1 MDMRR
6 YIEKYIEDSYVDMN
20 DFGDIIIY
28 LLHYGVICRPRAG
41 THSSDDPVIEKT
53 LYDKF
58 VLVKNEIA
66 DYLSV
71 IGMGVY
77 HNEEFESIRL
87 YPPDAD
93 FPGNHNVVESESA
106 SSLLR
111 FNISKEIAASLII
124 LYLLYEQY
132 GAEKEEDF
140 TIAVSQVE
148 FMSAFRSKLNLNI
161 AEKINKTSK
170 AKEELFRELKRLRV
184 IKYHKDFFDNAE
196 QYPIVI
202 RPLILD
208 LVPQSIVKS
217 TLEEFSRQGTSE
229 VVTEDN

>member
-1 MDMRR
+1 MDTRG
-6 YIEKYIEDSYVDMN
+6 YIEKYIEDSYVNID

-28 LLHYGVICRPRAG
+28 LLHHGVICRPTAG
-41 THSSDDPVIEKT
+41 SHSMDDPSIEGT

-58 VLVKNEIA
+58 ILVKNEIY

-71 IGMGVY
+71 IGVSVY
-77 HNEEFESIRL
+77 HNEEFESIRI

-93 FPGNHNVVESESA
+93 FPGNNNIVESESA
-106 SSLLR
+106 SSLMR
-111 FNISKEIAASLII
+111 MNISKETAASLII
-124 LYLLYEQY
+124 LYLLYEQH
-132 GAEKEEDF
+132 GSQKEEDF
-140 TIAVSQVE
+140 TVAISQVE
-148 FMSAFRSKLNLNI
+148 FMNAFRSKLNLNL

-170 AKEELFRELKRLRV
+170 ARENLFKELKRLRV
-184 IKYHKDFFDNAE
+184 IKYHKDFFDNTE

-217 TLEEFSRQGTSE
+217 TLEEFTQKNSSE
-229 VVTEDN
+229 TEDN